1 MANNELKYFIRK
13 FGTTF
18 TTTEV
23 SSSGKCKPKA
33 SEGWKGFKTLAERN
47 AWREK
52 HKNQTEISSL
62 VLLTRRNY
70 AVMSF

>member
-52 HKNQTEISSL
+52 HKN
-62 VLLTRRNY
+62 
-70 AVMSF
+70 